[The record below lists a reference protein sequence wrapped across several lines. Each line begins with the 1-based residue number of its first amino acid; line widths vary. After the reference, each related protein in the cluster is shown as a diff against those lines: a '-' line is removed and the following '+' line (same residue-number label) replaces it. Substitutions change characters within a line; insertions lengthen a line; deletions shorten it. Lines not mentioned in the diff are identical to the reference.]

1 MGTSDAESVAIPL
14 PPSVVRSRV
23 VAILLVIACLAFI
36 AAGFVVYGVCNGGA
50 SLMLFGVATAL
61 LGAVLF
67 RTGAWATVIP
77 FAILSFILI
86 AGGWYG
92 ATIAGCSL

>member
-1 MGTSDAESVAIPL
+1 MASSDAETIAIRP
-14 PPSVVRSRV
+14 PPSATHSRL
-23 VAILLVIACLAFI
+23 VAILLVIACLAFVV
-36 AAGFVVYGVCNGGA
+36 AGFVVYGVCNGGA
-50 SLMLFGVATAL
+50 SLMLFGVATAC

-86 AGGWYG
+86 AGGAYG